1 MNFKK
6 FRFVVK
12 RNIKFSLKIMFSGT
26 ICSCLGFPFIFIPC
40 WFCVGVPDWA
50 QFIYYV
56 PLIVIFQ
63 FGWACAQIG
72 HLALI
77 PEMTFSTSEK
87 VQLNG
92 WR

>member
-1 MNFKK
+1 M
-6 FRFVVK
+6 VT
-12 RNIKFSLKIMFSGT
+12 GT

-77 PEMTFSTSEK
+77 PEMTFSTAEK

-92 WR
+92 WRSEEKNHCSHIYQSRKSLIYM